1 MTMRMADRTF
11 RDRFLVAF
19 AASGMSVADLARQ
32 SGVPYHAIDK
42 LKKREGASTSADNAA
57 KLARALGIDGPRS
70 SDEETLLELY
80 GQLTAEERVAVLATA
95 EGLLA
100 RRDRR

>member
-1 MTMRMADRTF
+1 MSDRTF
-11 RDRFLVAF
+11 RDRFLA
-19 AASGMSVADLARQ
+19 ALEASGMSVADLARR

-42 LKKREGASTSADNAA
+42 LKKRDGASTSADNAA
-57 KLARALGIDGPRS
+57 KLAKALGIDAPRDA
-70 SDEETLLELY
+70 DEETLLELY
-80 GQLTAEERVAVLATA
+80 GQLTPSERVAVLATA